1 VVHDND
7 SEETTVFA
15 KTMMTKVCRTLVWT
29 AGAALLTVAVPQ
41 PAAAQDDPNP
51 GNITFTGAFDVPTL
65 YYFRGIRQEVDP
77 SLTMWPVGDL
87 GIALGSGDGAIKS
100 VGVNLGIWNS
110 LHTGSSGDGDI
121 HYEQDFYTTLSLG
134 FGGGVSLGTTYTAY
148 TSPNNLFGTVKELS
162 FRVAKSHMLAP
173 YGIVAFE
180 FDDEDEPGGQADGG
194 HHSGNY
200 LELGIGPT
208 FPLVADG
215 PTLTIP
221 VKLGMSL
228 ADYYELDGED
238 KKFGFFDIGA
248 LVTVPLAGIPSSF
261 GSWNVHAGVDY
272 LLLGDTTEAFNI
284 NSDGETKK
292 NAVVALFGVG
302 LSY

>member
-1 VVHDND
+1 MFV
-7 SEETTVFA
+7 TT
-15 KTMMTKVCRTLVWT
+15 KTMNVCRKLAWM
-29 AGAALLTVAVPQ
+29 AGVAALLVGSLPAT
-41 PAAAQDDPNP
+41 AAAQDDPNP
-51 GNITFTGAFDVPTL
+51 GAITFTGGLDFPST

-77 SLTMWPVGDL
+77 GLTMWPFGDL

-100 VGVNLGIWNS
+100 VGVNVGVWNS
-110 LHTGSSGDGDI
+110 LHTGSSGEGDI

-134 FGGGVSLGTTYTAY
+134 FGGGVTLGTTYTAY

-162 FRVAKSHMLAP
+162 FKVSKSHMLAP
-173 YGIVAFE
+173 YGLIAIE

-194 HHSGNY
+194 AGAGTY

-208 FPLVADG
+208 FPLLADG
-215 PTLTIP
+215 STLTIP

-228 ADYYELDGED
+228 SNYYELPGAVEED

-248 LVTVPLAGIPSSF
+248 LVTVPLTGVPARF
-261 GSWNVHAGVDY
+261 GSWNVHAGADF
-272 LLLGDTTEAFNI
+272 LLLGDTTEAFNV
-284 NSDGETKK
+284 NADGETSGSGF
-292 NAVVALFGVG
+292 VALFGIG